1 MNYSKNLQLAN
12 QKYYKYLVD
21 VITEG
26 TIIMF
31 HHYHDN
37 DYVRWISF
45 CFDDKNNHTS
55 YRAGDQNS
63 CTIFNNINAT
73 RRITNFLV
81 KDGLQPKEIPAV
93 IEMLKQRWAEDYG
106 IVCHDYNYGLP
117 YKYTKY
123 KWEE

>member
-1 MNYSKNLQLAN
+1 MNKNLELAN
-12 QKYYKYLVD
+12 QKYYTYLVD
-21 VITEG
+21 KITEG

-31 HHYHDN
+31 HHFHDN

-55 YRAGDQNS
+55 YRAGDQNT

-81 KDGLQPKEIPAV
+81 SDGLQPKEIPTV
-93 IEMLKQRWAEDYG
+93 IEMLKKRWVEDYG
-106 IVCHDYNYGLP
+106 IVFNGYSYGLP
-117 YKYTKY
+117 YEYTKY
-123 KWEE
+123 KWED

>member
-1 MNYSKNLQLAN
+1 MKENKKLNIAN
-12 QKYYKYLVD
+12 QTYYKYLVD

-31 HHYHDN
+31 HHYRDN

-45 CFDDKNNHTS
+45 AFDDKNNHTS
-55 YRAGDQNS
+55 YRAGGQNS

-73 RRITNFLV
+73 RRISNFLV

-106 IVCHDYNYGLP
+106 IVFPNYSYGLP
-117 YKYTKY
+117 YEYTEY
-123 KWEE
+123 K